1 MNPRRKQRLTVVAL
15 IGLLVASA
23 IGLMLYALNDS
34 IDLFYT
40 PSEIIEGKNGQK
52 PQVGQRLRIGGMV
65 VPGTVSRDPDSLAV
79 SFDLVDTGPA
89 VTVTFTGILPDL
101 FREGQGIVATGVL
114 TDSRQINAQEVLAKH
129 DEEYMPP
136 ELAEKMKGI
145 KHVKPENKSGYGS
158 SDASSY
164 NDKSYDAS
172 SYEKSTYESGVS
184 GNKPSKADSTTSMNE
199 GQ

>member
-1 MNPRRKQRLTVVAL
+1 MNPRRKQRLAVIGAV
-15 IGLLVASA
+15 GLLVAGA

-40 PSEIIEGKNGQK
+40 PSEIVEGKDGQR

-65 VPGTVSRDPDSLAV
+65 VPGTVSRDSESLAV

-89 VTVTFTGILPDL
+89 VTVTFSGILPDL

-114 TDSRQINAQEVLAKH
+114 VTENTIKAQEVLAKH

-145 KHVKPENKSGYGS
+145 KHVKPENVG
-158 SDASSY
+158 
-164 NDKSYDAS
+164 
-172 SYEKSTYESGVS
+172 
-184 GNKPSKADSTTSMNE
+184 
-199 GQ
+199 GQQ

>member
-1 MNPRRKQRLTVVAL
+1 MHQRRKQRLAGVGIIGFL
-15 IGLLVASA
+15 IVSA

-65 VPGTVSRDPDSLAV
+65 VPGSVKRDQESLAV
-79 SFDLVDTGPA
+79 SFDLIDTGPT
-89 VTVTFTGILPDL
+89 VTVTYTGILPDL

-114 TDSRQINAQEVLAKH
+114 TGASSIKAQEVLAKH

-145 KHVKPENKSGYGS
+145 KHVKPENMP
-158 SDASSY
+158 
-164 NDKSYDAS
+164 
-172 SYEKSTYESGVS
+172 SYE
-184 GNKPSKADSTTSMNE
+184 STTGS
-199 GQ
+199 GGK

>member
-65 VPGTVSRDPDSLAV
+65 VPGTVSRDPNSLAV

-145 KHVKPENKSGYGS
+145 KHVKPENKPSYGS
-158 SDASSY
+158 SAANSSNTSSY
-164 NDKSYDAS
+164 DTGSYNTS
-172 SYEKSTYESGVS
+172 LPSYETSEA
-184 GNKPSKADSTTSMNE
+184 NSTTSKGE
-199 GQ
+199 EQ

>member
-1 MNPRRKQRLTVVAL
+1 MNPRRKQRLAVVGIIGFL
-15 IGLLVASA
+15 IVSA

-65 VPGTVSRDPDSLAV
+65 VPGSVKRDQESLAV
-79 SFDLVDTGPA
+79 SFDLIDTGPT
-89 VTVTFTGILPDL
+89 VTVTYTGILPDL

-114 TDSRQINAQEVLAKH
+114 TGASNIKAQEVLAKH

-145 KHVKPENKSGYGS
+145 KHVKPDNMP
-158 SDASSY
+158 
-164 NDKSYDAS
+164 
-172 SYEKSTYESGVS
+172 TYESTTGS
-184 GNKPSKADSTTSMNE
+184 GASK
-199 GQ
+199 